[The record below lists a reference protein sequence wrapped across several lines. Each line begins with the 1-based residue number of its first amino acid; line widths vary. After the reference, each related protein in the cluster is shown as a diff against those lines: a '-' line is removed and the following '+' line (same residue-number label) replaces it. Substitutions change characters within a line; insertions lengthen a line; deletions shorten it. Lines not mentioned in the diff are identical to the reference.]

1 MVRVRRIIIT
11 NIQLI
16 VPAKKAPTNYWPLSQ
31 PPPQGL
37 KCKYDISFKVTEENL
52 GLFRKVISLV
62 IFQRIADFLLKYL
75 TIFNL
80 SQQCARTDLNKRFL
94 PKTMTTT
101 R

>member
-16 VPAKKAPTNYWPLSQ
+16 VPAKKAPTNYWHLSQ

-37 KCKYDISFKVTEENL
+37 KCKYDISFRVTEENL

-62 IFQRIADFLLKYL
+62 IFQGIADFLVKYL

-80 SQQCARTDLNKRFL
+80 LNMSQNVLICIVHRFNL
-94 PKTMTTT
+94 GVF
-101 R
+101 

>member
-16 VPAKKAPTNYWPLSQ
+16 VPAKKAPTNYWHLSQ

-37 KCKYDISFKVTEENL
+37 KCKYDISFRVTEENL

-62 IFQRIADFLLKYL
+62 IFHGIADFLVKYL

-80 SQQCARTDLNKRFL
+80 LNMSQNVLICIVHRFNL
-94 PKTMTTT
+94 GVS
-101 R
+101 